1 MDFARVPSGVRSPSA
16 RCAKLALAARNL
28 RRNTTRR
35 LVAPLSALALLP
47 LSCAVAPVA
56 APLPAVS
63 APPPITFTP
72 PAIEEPKADDPAVA
86 GVLAHLRRHQAR
98 TGLTDAEIE
107 QLASTVVT
115 EARRYRFD
123 PALVLA
129 VIHVESRYDTY
140 AVSPKDAL
148 GLMQLLPST
157 GAWLAPTAG
166 VEWRGPQT
174 LFDPIANVRLGV
186 AYLRQLTDR
195 YGSVRTALVAYN
207 WGPGRIDAFV
217 AAGDPLPSE
226 YSQLVM
232 AAYGRRSS

>member
-1 MDFARVPSGVRSPSA
+1 MQP
-16 RCAKLALAARNL
+16 
-28 RRNTTRR
+28 TRR
-35 LVAPLSALALLP
+35 LLAPLAAFVLLP

-56 APLPAVS
+56 PPLPEVS
-63 APPPITFTP
+63 APPVVFSAP
-72 PAIEEPKADDPAVA
+72 PVEEPRADDPAIA
-86 GVLAHLRRHQAR
+86 GVLAHLRRQQAR
-98 TGLTDAEIE
+98 TGLTDEEIE
-107 QLASTVVT
+107 QLARTVVM

-157 GAWLAPTAG
+157 GAWLAPTVG

-195 YGSVRTALVAYN
+195 YNGSVRTALVAYN

-226 YSQLVM
+226 YSQLVL
-232 AAYGRRSS
+232 AAYGRSS

>member
-1 MDFARVPSGVRSPSA
+1 MDMR
-16 RCAKLALAARNL
+16 
-28 RRNTTRR
+28 TTRP
-35 LVAPLSALALLP
+35 LVAPLATLVLLT
-47 LSCAVAPVA
+47 LSCAVTPVA
-56 APLPAVS
+56 
-63 APPPITFTP
+63 PPVVALSP
-72 PAIEEPKADDPAVA
+72 PVVEEPKADDPAVA
-86 GVLAHLRRHQAR
+86 GILAHLRRHQAR
-98 TGLTDAEIE
+98 TGLTDAEVE
-107 QLASTVVT
+107 QLARTIVI

-157 GAWLAPTAG
+157 GAWLAPVVG

-195 YGSVRTALVAYN
+195 YNGSVRTALVAYN

-226 YSQLVM
+226 YSQLVL
-232 AAYGRRSS
+232 AAYGRSS

>member
-1 MDFARVPSGVRSPSA
+1 MNLTRS
-16 RCAKLALAARNL
+16 N
-28 RRNTTRR
+28 RR
-35 LVAPLSALALLP
+35 LVAPLAALVLLP
-47 LSCAVAPVA
+47 ISCAVEPLT
-56 APLPAVS
+56 PSLPAVS
-63 APPPITFTP
+63 ASAAAFSLPVV
-72 PAIEEPKADDPAVA
+72 EEPKADDPAVA
-86 GVLAHLRRHQAR
+86 GVLAHLRRRQER

-107 QLASTVVT
+107 QLARTVVM

-157 GAWLAPTAG
+157 GEWLAPIVG

-195 YGSVRTALVAYN
+195 YKGSVRTALVAYN

-226 YSQLVM
+226 YSTLVL

>member
-1 MDFARVPSGVRSPSA
+1 MMQSNR
-16 RCAKLALAARNL
+16 
-28 RRNTTRR
+28 T
-35 LVAPLSALALLP
+35 LVAPLATLVLVT
-47 LSCAVAPVA
+47 LSCAVTPAPKPPVVVVASPVVA
-56 APLPAVS
+56 AS
-63 APPPITFTP
+63 APG
-72 PAIEEPKADDPAVA
+72 DPALHA
-86 GVLAHLRRHQAR
+86 VLAHLRRHQER
-98 TGLTDAEIE
+98 TGLTEGEIE
-107 QLASTVVT
+107 QLAETIVV

-157 GAWLAPTAG
+157 GAWLAPSVG

-186 AYLRQLTDR
+186 AYLRQLADR
-195 YGSVRTALVAYN
+195 YGSVHTALVAYN
-207 WGPGRIDAFV
+207 WGPGRIDAFM

-226 YSQLVM
+226 YKQLVL
-232 AAYGRRSS
+232 AAYARRS

>member
-1 MDFARVPSGVRSPSA
+1 MDFARVS
-16 RCAKLALAARNL
+16 LAARGSNG
-28 RRNTTRR
+28 RR
-35 LVAPLSALALLP
+35 LVAPLATLVLLT

-56 APLPAVS
+56 QPVVELSVPVASVPV
-63 APPPITFTP
+63 
-72 PAIEEPKADDPAVA
+72 PKADDPAVA
-86 GVLAHLRRHQAR
+86 TVLAHLRRHQAR
-98 TGLTDAEIE
+98 TGLTDREVE
-107 QLASTVVT
+107 QLAQTVVM

-157 GAWLAPTAG
+157 GAWLAPRVG

-195 YGSVRTALVAYN
+195 YDGSVRTALVAYN

-226 YSQLVM
+226 YSQLVL

>member
-1 MDFARVPSGVRSPSA
+1 MKP
-16 RCAKLALAARNL
+16 
-28 RRNTTRR
+28 TRR
-35 LVAPLSALALLP
+35 LVAPLAALVLLP

-56 APLPAVS
+56 SPLAAVSAPLPAVS
-63 APPPITFTP
+63 APPPAASAAP
-72 PAIEEPKADDPAVA
+72 VVEQPKADDPAVA
-86 GVLAHLRRHQAR
+86 GVLAHLRRYQAR
-98 TGLTDAEIE
+98 TGLTDKEIE
-107 QLASTVVT
+107 LLARTVVV
-115 EARRYRFD
+115 EARRHRFD

-157 GAWLAPTAG
+157 GAWLAPSAG

-217 AAGDPLPSE
+217 AAGSPLPSE
-226 YSQLVM
+226 YSQLVL